1 MAAAAGAA
9 SATSQSLSLS
19 EPECRAAADRDPA
32 SACGLRSLAAVG
44 FPSHDSPADSVGLW
58 PSRAGPGASL
68 AAVAQAGTGP
78 GPGPSHSDRAESVS
92 QLERRTSRSRV
103 TATVIGP
110 PRLGRGLRVMM
121 HVDHN
126 MMRPPVS
133 WPNTKVF
140 ESPAYCLAKFKF
152 RRSPAATG

>member
-1 MAAAAGAA
+1 M
-9 SATSQSLSLS
+9 SLSAG
-19 EPECRAAADRDPA
+19 PRPTVTRPRHVG
-32 SACGLRSLAAVG
+32 CGAAVG

-78 GPGPSHSDRAESVS
+78 GPGPSHSESVS

-110 PRLGRGLRVMM
+110 PRLGRLGRGLMM